1 MHQQP
6 ETCPIGLRLSGSQ
19 RGVPHGARGVTAP
32 HRHPRLDNRDAAALI
47 RRTVTLARCGTFL
60 FPLSV
65 RVRTSARALPVAQS
79 SVSIGDG
86 NLSACVV
93 RHGAPGDP
101 ATRTDGL
108 HETPRDAGDSFFRS
122 ACRRAAASPMAERQ
136 GGLSNWWTSHRPGWS
151 DLAVRRRVAHGIQ
164 PKSRAAGE
172 RSTASYTACA
182 SSARRDS
189 LLPIFPKRPAR
200 GARRRGD
207 GRGARILLGRGRV
220 RVRGRV
226 RGRGRGRVTP

>member
-1 MHQQP
+1 MEHPLQHPPRDGATLSAGTQRSEP
-6 ETCPIGLRLSGSQ
+6 PAAMGSGGPQGASWLDTRRSVVAMLRRSVPPCAGRRLFTFRQHGLTT
-19 RGVPHGARGVTAP
+19 RGA
-32 HRHPRLDNRDAAALI
+32 
-47 RRTVTLARCGTFL
+47 
-60 FPLSV
+60 
-65 RVRTSARALPVAQS
+65 
-79 SVSIGDG
+79 DG
-86 NLSACVV
+86 NFAAGSRVA
-93 RHGAPGDP
+93 G
-101 ATRTDGL
+101 TRSNRLRGGT
-108 HETPRDAGDSFFRS
+108 AGIFFRS

-136 GGLSNWWTSHRPGWS
+136 GDSRTGWTSHRPVAS

-220 RVRGRV
+220 RVRVRGRV

>member
-1 MHQQP
+1 MVARLAHNQEVAGSTP
-6 ETCPIGLRLSGSQ
+6 APATSMGLRLCSQ
-19 RGVPHGARGVTAP
+19 EQSPQQSAPQRMKQPTAQPAGARPNGRAKAGARDSRRDGTIFCAMGWVDASIMRGRP
-32 HRHPRLDNRDAAALI
+32 LERERHR
-47 RRTVTLARCGTFL
+47 
-60 FPLSV
+60 
-65 RVRTSARALPVAQS
+65 RVVAGATPASRTSS
-79 SVSIGDG
+79 
-86 NLSACVV
+86 
-93 RHGAPGDP
+93 
-101 ATRTDGL
+101 
-108 HETPRDAGDSFFRS
+108 FRS

-136 GGLSNWWTSHRPGWS
+136 GDSRTGWTSHRPVAS